1 MVAGRAIVR
10 LIGPFLALPTLT
22 VGGDADGAAAEGA
35 GSAWRQAAEK
45 TRAPPSSEAAV
56 WVLAAA
62 FMIGGAPKESSFV
75 CAAPNRLL
83 GFEGARARGPAR
95 LQDGED
101 GGKDGERR
109 ERGDRQSADD
119 GPAEGSRL
127 LAPLSE
133 ADRHGDH
140 AGDHR
145 GARHQDGT
153 EAVTGGLD
161 AGLGGGLPGL
171 ARPFGQS
178 AAQAGVQ

>member
-22 VGGDADGAAAEGA
+22 VGGDADGVAAEDA
-35 GSAWRQAAEK
+35 GSARRQAAQRM
-45 TRAPPSSEAAV
+45 RAPANREAAV

-62 FMIGGAPKESSFV
+62 FMIGSAPMESWFLR
-75 CAAPNRLL
+75 AALNRLL
-83 GFEGARARGPAR
+83 RFEGARARGPAR

-101 GGKDGERR
+101 RGKDGEGR
-109 ERGDRQSADD
+109 EGGDNQSADD

-140 AGDHR
+140 ARDHR
-145 GARHQDGT
+145 GARHQDGA
-153 EAVTGGLD
+153 EAVASGLD
-161 AGLGGGLPGL
+161 AGL
-171 ARPFGQS
+171 
-178 AAQAGVQ
+178 